1 MSCNVY
7 MKSKGE
13 LLNAKGEKLNYPV
26 RRIRRVLKLEG
37 SFAIIY

>member
-1 MSCNVY
+1 MSCNEY

-13 LLNAKGEKLNYPV
+13 LLNAKGEKLNKPV
-26 RRIRRVLKLEG
+26 RGIKRVLKLEG